1 MNNVSVFG
9 NANLPAVNSIS
20 TALRNIQTDT
30 NTSGG
35 VTILKMDRTGHW
47 VYGASETEVDN
58 DSVWAV
64 NPFSFTHGFI
74 AWGEGEVLGEK
85 MVSVTEPLPDVG
97 PAPAAAKRGW
107 ETQVGFSLK
116 CIDGYDKGE
125 EVRYTV
131 TSVGGK
137 RAVQTLAVNI
147 ANQVETD
154 QTKPIAVVA
163 LVKEHYQHKAYGRI
177 YTPVFDILK
186 WISLDGE
193 PATEDTP
200 QKDIEDDA
208 PATRRRR
215 A

>member
-85 MVSVTEPLPDVG
+85 MVSVTEPLPQVE

-116 CIDGYDKGE
+116 C
-125 EVRYTV
+125 
-131 TSVGGK
+131 
-137 RAVQTLAVNI
+137 TLHSH
-147 ANQVETD
+147 QR
-154 QTKPIAVVA
+154 
-163 LVKEHYQHKAYGRI
+163 GR
-177 YTPVFDILK
+177 
-186 WISLDGE
+186 
-193 PATEDTP
+193 
-200 QKDIEDDA
+200 
-208 PATRRRR
+208 
-215 A
+215 